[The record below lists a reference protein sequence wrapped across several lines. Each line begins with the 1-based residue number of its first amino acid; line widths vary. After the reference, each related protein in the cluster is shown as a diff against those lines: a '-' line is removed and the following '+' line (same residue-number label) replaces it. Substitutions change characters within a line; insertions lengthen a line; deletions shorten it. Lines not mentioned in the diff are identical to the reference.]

1 MAFVAVANY
10 TQQSYE
16 LGYALKFLRMILLV
30 LTQFFGIYGF
40 VGGIVLT
47 IVLLATNKTI
57 SGSGYFYPL
66 IPFNLKE
73 FGRRMVRKRLRYEEK

>member
-1 MAFVAVANY
+1 MAVVAVANY

-16 LGYALKFLRMILLV
+16 LGYALKFMRMILLL
-30 LTQFFGIYGF
+30 LTELFGIYGF

-57 SGSGYFYPL
+57 SGKSYFYPL
-66 IPFNLKE
+66 FPLNIKE
-73 FGRRMVRKRLRYEEK
+73 LGKRLFRRRLKYESE